1 MNASGPNRPKVERLL
16 SDLPDTGAEEAF
28 DDLHSASGP
37 WRLER
42 IVSRGHVSDGWYDQD
57 WDEWVLL
64 LQGHAVIE
72 VQASEGQSES
82 VPLEA
87 GEAVFLPAHVKH
99 RVIHTDSQPPTVWL
113 ALHGGVTE
121 D

>member
-1 MNASGPNRPKVERLL
+1 MNAPDPFRPRVERVL
-16 SDLPDTGAEEAF
+16 SDLPNAGAEEAF
-28 DDLHSASGP
+28 DDLHSATGA

-42 IVSRGHVSDGWYDQD
+42 IVSRGQVSDGWYDQD

-72 VQASEGQSES
+72 VQVSAGPPES
-82 VPLEA
+82 LPLEA
-87 GEAVFLPAHVKH
+87 GEAVYLPAHVKH

-113 ALHGGVTE
+113 ALHIGETAG
-121 D
+121 